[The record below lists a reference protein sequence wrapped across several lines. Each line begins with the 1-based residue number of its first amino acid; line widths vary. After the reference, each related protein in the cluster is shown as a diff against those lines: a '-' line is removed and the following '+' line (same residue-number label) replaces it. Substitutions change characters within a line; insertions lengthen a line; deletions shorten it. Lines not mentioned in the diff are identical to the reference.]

1 MKTKFKILMIAITIF
16 AMGITA
22 SLAQDD
28 TTMVLAVS
36 DDYNPKGRSNAAKIV
51 MVTFEECMAAYAT
64 LEKSRS
70 EGVPFT
76 MNLSNPD
83 WTGYVNY
90 LFCMLP
96 DGTKHGDTKLI
107 ETPQK
112 K

>member
-22 SLAQDD
+22 SLAQDN
-28 TTMVLAVS
+28 TTMVLTVS

-76 MNLSNPD
+76 MKLSNPD
-83 WTGYVNY
+83 WTGYVDY

-96 DGTKHGDTKLI
+96 DGTKHGDTVEKI
-107 ETPQK
+107 K

>member
-1 MKTKFKILMIAITIF
+1 MSKAFKALVIAVAILVT
-16 AMGITA
+16 GITA
-22 SLAQDD
+22 SLAQNN
-28 TTMVLAVS
+28 TMMLLTVS

-83 WTGYVNY
+83 
-90 LFCMLP
+90 
-96 DGTKHGDTKLI
+96 
-107 ETPQK
+107 
-112 K
+112 